1 MTLPVG
7 VATYFLL
14 PDTPYTT
21 RVWFLSQCERELA
34 KDRVLKAG
42 KAAPVTITLGT
53 FKKIL
58 GSWKWYAFVLGYVV
72 SFLPCCWILSRVV
85 SNTSISSTGPLVGPA
100 VTLPFGSSLRA
111 FRLLIETSFPLGHP

>member
-7 VATYFLL
+7 IATYFLL

-21 RVWFLSQCERELA
+21 RVWFLSKIERELA
-34 KDRVLKAG
+34 QERVLKAG
-42 KAAPVTITLGT
+42 KAAPVKITLKT

-72 SFLPCCWILSRVV
+72 SFLIVLEDLTAFANLEFSSMDPLAELAV
-85 SNTSISSTGPLVGPA
+85 ISV
-100 VTLPFGSSLRA
+100 FG
-111 FRLLIETSFPLGHP
+111 

>member
-1 MTLPVG
+1 MQVMTLPVG
-7 VATYFLL
+7 LATYFLL

-21 RVWFLSQCERELA
+21 RVWFLSERERELA

-42 KAAPVTITLGT
+42 KAAPVKITLRT

-72 SFLPCCWILSRVV
+72 GFLL
-85 SNTSISSTGPLVGPA
+85 L
-100 VTLPFGSSLRA
+100 LPNFV
-111 FRLLIETSFPLGHP
+111 